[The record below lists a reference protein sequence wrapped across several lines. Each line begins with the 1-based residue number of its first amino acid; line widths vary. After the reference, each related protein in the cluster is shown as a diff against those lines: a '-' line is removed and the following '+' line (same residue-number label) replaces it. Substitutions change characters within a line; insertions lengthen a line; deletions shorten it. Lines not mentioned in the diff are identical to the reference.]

1 MMKDGMIGNDW
12 NEQERRR
19 YERYSVTFYLSVYD
33 QQTNV
38 LLGQI
43 IDISRGGMRLISQEP
58 IPAGKH
64 FHLVLDVSLESGK
77 QQKVLLEARSIWS
90 QEDDNPDLFATGFQ
104 FIDLSQEAVLCIQ
117 EIIAELQGR

>member
-1 MMKDGMIGNDW
+1 
-12 NEQERRR
+12 
-19 YERYSVTFYLSVYD
+19 L
-33 QQTNV
+33 
-38 LLGQI
+38 
-43 IDISRGGMRLISQEP
+43 
-58 IPAGKH
+58 
-64 FHLVLDVSLESGK
+64 LDVSLESGK